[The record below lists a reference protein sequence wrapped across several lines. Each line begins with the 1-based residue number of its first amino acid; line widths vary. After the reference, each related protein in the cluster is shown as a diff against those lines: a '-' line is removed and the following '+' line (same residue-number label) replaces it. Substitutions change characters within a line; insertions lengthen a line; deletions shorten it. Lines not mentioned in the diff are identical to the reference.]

1 MGMDTETKR
10 TSADIRAAYRAAKR
24 YYAGVGVD
32 TERAIAR
39 ALRVPLSLH
48 CWQADDVGGFEVRE
62 GAVDGG
68 GILATG
74 SHPGRARNGDELRR
88 DLETVLRLAP
98 GIHRLNLHALYA
110 ETGGRAV
117 PRDELKA
124 AHFERWIAWARSLK
138 IGLDFNT
145 TFFAHPLANDG
156 MTLSHPDRRVREF
169 WIRHGIACRKIA
181 TEMGKALRSPVTLN
195 HWLPDGRKDSP
206 ADRWSPR
213 RRLAESLDRMLARR
227 PGVDPRWCRDAVEG
241 KLFGIGSEDYVVGSN
256 EFYAAYALTRKVRLC
271 LDMGH
276 FHPTETVA
284 DKISALLQF
293 HEGLLL
299 HVSRPIRWDSDH
311 VVIFNDDLRA
321 VFQEIVRG
329 NALDRVALATDYFDA
344 SINRIA
350 AYVIGARATRKAL
363 LAALL
368 EPTGMIQRLE
378 AEGRG
383 AEKLAWME
391 ESKSAPLG
399 AVWDE
404 LCRRARA
411 PAGGDW
417 IAAVGDYERKVLARR
432 V

>member
-1 MGMDTETKR
+1 MHMATTNRRKN
-10 TSADIRAAYRAAKR
+10 ADLRAAYRAAKQH
-24 YYAGVGVD
+24 YAAIGVD
-32 TERAIAR
+32 TEHAIAR
-39 ALRVPLSLH
+39 ALQVPISLH

-74 SHPGRARNGDELRR
+74 SHPGRARNGEEMRR
-88 DLETVLRLAP
+88 DLETVMRLAP
-98 GIHRLNLHALYA
+98 GVHRVNLHALYA
-110 ETGGRAV
+110 ETEGRAV
-117 PRDELKA
+117 PRDELRTQ
-124 AHFERWIAWARSLK
+124 HFERWIAWARARK

-156 MTLSHPDRRVREF
+156 LTLSHPDRSVREF
-169 WIRHGIACRKIA
+169 WIRHAVACRRIA
-181 TEMGKALRSPVTLN
+181 TDMGKALRAPVILN

-213 RRLAESLDRMLARR
+213 RRLVEALDRVLARHA
-227 PGVDPRWCRDAVEG
+227 GVDPRWCRDAVEG

-256 EFYAAYALTRKVRLC
+256 EFYAAYALTRNVRLC

-276 FHPTETVA
+276 FHPTETIA

-321 VFQEIVRG
+321 VFQELVRG

-368 EPTGMIQRLE
+368 EPTAAIRQLE

-391 ESKSAPLG
+391 EAKVGPLG

-411 PAGGDW
+411 PAGADW
-417 IAAVGDYERKVLARR
+417 IAAVRDYEENVLLRR
-432 V
+432 R

>member
-1 MGMDTETKR
+1 MVRTHNTE
-10 TSADIRAAYRAAKR
+10 IQAAYRAAR
-24 YYAGVGVD
+24 TYFAGWGVD
-32 TERAIAR
+32 TEIAIRR
-39 ALRVPLSLH
+39 ALEKPISLH
-48 CWQADDVGGFEVRE
+48 CWQADDVSGFEVRE
-62 GAVDGG
+62 GAVDSG

-74 SHPGRARNGDELRR
+74 AHPGRARNGDELRA
-88 DLETVLRLAP
+88 DLELVLRLAP
-98 GIHRLNLHALYA
+98 GAHRVNIHALYA
-110 ETGGRAV
+110 ETDGRPV
-117 PRDELKA
+117 PRDELTVE
-124 AHFERWIAWARSLK
+124 HFQRWIAWARVRK

-156 MTLSHPDRRVREF
+156 MTLSHPDRKIREF
-169 WIRHGIACRKIA
+169 WIRHGIACRRIA
-181 TEMGKALRSPVTLN
+181 TEMGKALRSPVILN

-213 RRLAESLDRMLARR
+213 RRLVESLDRMLAAQA
-227 PGVDPRWCRDAVEG
+227 GVDPRWCRDAVEG

-276 FHPTETVA
+276 FHPTETIA

-293 HEGLLL
+293 HEALLL

-321 VFQEIVRG
+321 VFQELVRG
-329 NALDRVALATDYFDA
+329 DALGRVAIATDYFDA
-344 SINRIA
+344 SINRVA

-368 EPTGMIQRLE
+368 EPVERIQQLE
-378 AEGRG
+378 SAGRG

-391 ESKSAPLG
+391 EAKTAPFG

-404 LCRRARA
+404 LCRRAGA
-411 PAGGDW
+411 P
-417 IAAVGDYERKVLARR
+417 VGPAWLDVVRDYEERVLSRR
-432 V
+432 R

>member
-1 MGMDTETKR
+1 MTKQKKLGANA
-10 TSADIRAAYRAAKR
+10 SMEFAAAAR
-24 YYAGVGVD
+24 HFEALGVD
-32 TERAIAR
+32 VERAIAT
-39 ALRVPLSLH
+39 ALRTPLSLH

-74 SHPGRARNGDELRR
+74 SYPGRARNGDELRQ
-88 DLETVLRLAP
+88 DLEEVLRLAP
-98 GIHRLNLHALYA
+98 GVHRVNLHASYA
-110 ETGGRAV
+110 ETDGRRV
-117 PRDELKA
+117 ERDVLAPE
-124 AHFERWIAWARSLK
+124 HFRRWIAWAKARN

-156 MTLSHPDRRVREF
+156 MTLSHPDRKIRDF
-169 WIRHGIACRKIA
+169 WVRHGIACRRIA
-181 TEMGKALRSPVTLN
+181 TAMGRALRSPVTLN

-213 RRLAESLDRMLARR
+213 RRLVESLDRMLAASD
-227 PGVDPRWCRDAVEG
+227 GVDPRWCRDAVEG

-256 EFYAAYALTRKVRLC
+256 EFYAAYALTRKIRLC

-276 FHPTETVA
+276 FHPTETIA

-311 VVIFNDDLRA
+311 VVILNDDLRA
-321 VFQEIVRG
+321 VFQELIRG
-329 NALDRVALATDYFDA
+329 NALARVNLATDYFDA
-344 SINRIA
+344 SINRIM
-350 AYVIGARATRKAL
+350 AYVIGARAVRKAL

-368 EPTGMIQRLE
+368 EPVERLRDLE
-378 AEGRG
+378 ASGRHG
-383 AEKLAWME
+383 EKLAWME
-391 ESKSAPLG
+391 ESRSAPLG

-404 LCRRARA
+404 LCRRAGSPPGA
-411 PAGGDW
+411 EW
-417 IAAVGDYERKVLARR
+417 IAAANEYERAVLAQRR
-432 V
+432 